1 MHLVYKGERV
11 GEYTGGGIFRGQF
24 LSKFSLKAIFKKSV
38 YKLGLKIINFGIKRA
53 NLIRVIYIYFYII
66 LSSLYLLL
74 QYCNEVDWITMLW
87 YKEGK
92 KVQRGSVYK

>member
-1 MHLVYKGERV
+1 MGSIESV
-11 GEYTGGGIFRGQF
+11 
-24 LSKFSLKAIFKKSV
+24 KSV
-38 YKLGLKIINFGIKRA
+38 DIL
-53 NLIRVIYIYFYII
+53 YIPYIPHV
-66 LSSLYLLL
+66 LS